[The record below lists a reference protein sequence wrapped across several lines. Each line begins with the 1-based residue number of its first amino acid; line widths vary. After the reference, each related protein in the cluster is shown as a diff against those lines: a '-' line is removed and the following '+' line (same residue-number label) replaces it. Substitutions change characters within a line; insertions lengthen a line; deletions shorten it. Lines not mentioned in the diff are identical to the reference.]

1 LENKMREVDQ
11 KLLNFAVNESFNEND
26 YYVSSSNYFAKN
38 IIQTWPK
45 WEKKIINITGEKYCG
60 KTHLST
66 IFKIKSNA
74 LYLYSNKINNNS
86 IKRIKLY
93 NSIIIEDLDESF
105 DEKLLYSIFN
115 LVEQDNKYL
124 LISSIKPIDTMKFK
138 LPDLVSRL
146 KNCIIAKIEQPDDD
160 LIYAIIL
167 KSFSDRQIKL
177 DNKIIDYI
185 IKRIARSYSKMQEFI
200 YKIDELSLKKKKSI
214 NFKIIKEIIN

>member
-1 LENKMREVDQ
+1 MREVDQ
-11 KLLNFAVNESFNEND
+11 KLLDFDINESFDEND
-26 YYVSSSNYFAKN
+26 YYVSKSNYFAKN
-38 IIQTWPK
+38 IIETWPK
-45 WEKKIINITGEKYCG
+45 WEKNIINLTGEKFSG
-60 KTHLST
+60 KSHLSA
-66 IFKIKSNA
+66 IFRRKSND
-74 LYLYSNKINNNS
+74 LYLYAKNIDDQTLKE
-86 IKRIKLY
+86 IKLS
-93 NSIIIEDLDESF
+93 NDIIIEDLDENF

-124 LISSIKPIDTMKFK
+124 LISSKKPMDTMKFS

-146 KNCIIAKIEQPDDD
+146 KNCIVAKIEPPDDD

-185 IKRIARSYSKMQEFI
+185 IKRIARSYSKMHEFI

>member
-1 LENKMREVDQ
+1 MREVDQ
-11 KLLNFAVNESFNEND
+11 KLLELGIHESFDEND
-26 YYVSSSNYFAKN
+26 YFVSKSNYFAKN
-38 IIQTWPK
+38 IIDAWPK
-45 WEKKIINITGEKYCG
+45 WEKKIVNLTGEKYSG

-66 IFKIKSNA
+66 IFKTKTRA
-74 LYLYSNKINNNS
+74 LYLTGDKINNQTL
-86 IKRIKLY
+86 RQIKLS
-93 NSIIIEDLDESF
+93 NNIIIENLNESVN
-105 DEKLLYSIFN
+105 EKLLYSIFN
-115 LVEQDNKYL
+115 LIEQDNKYL
-124 LISSIKPIDTMKFK
+124 LISSIKAVDTMKFS

-185 IKRIARSYSKMQEFI
+185 IKRIARSYSKMHEFI

-214 NFKIIKEIIN
+214 NFKIIKEIIS

>member
-1 LENKMREVDQ
+1 MRETDQ
-11 KLLNFAVNESFNEND
+11 KLLDFGINESFDEND

-38 IIQTWPK
+38 IIETWPK
-45 WEKKIINITGEKYCG
+45 WEKKIVNLTGDKFSG

-66 IFKIKSNA
+66 IFKRKSDA
-74 LYLYSNKINNNS
+74 LYLYCKNINDQTL
-86 IKRIKLY
+86 KEIKLS
-93 NSIIIEDLDESF
+93 NNIIIEDLDENF

-124 LISSIKPIDTMKFK
+124 LISSKKPIDTMKFS

-146 KNCIIAKIEQPDDD
+146 KNCIIAKIEPPDDD

-185 IKRIARSYSKMQEFI
+185 IKRIARSYGKMHEFI
-200 YKIDELSLKKKKSI
+200 YNIDELSLKKKQSI

>member
-1 LENKMREVDQ
+1 MREVDQ
-11 KLLNFAVNESFNEND
+11 KLLDFGIYESFDESD
-26 YYVSSSNYFAKN
+26 YYLSKSNYFAKN
-38 IIQTWPK
+38 IIDSWPK
-45 WEKKIINITGEKYCG
+45 WEKKIVNLTGEKYSG

-66 IFKIKSNA
+66 IFKSKSNA
-74 LYLYSNKINNNS
+74 LYLDGKNINEQT
-86 IKRIKLY
+86 IKKIKLS
-93 NSIIIEDLDESF
+93 NNIIIEDLEESF

-124 LISSIKPIDTMKFK
+124 LISSIKSIDTMKFT
-138 LPDLVSRL
+138 LPDLISRL

-185 IKRIARSYSKMQEFI
+185 IKRIARSYSKMHEFI

>member
-1 LENKMREVDQ
+1 MRELDQ
-11 KLLNFAVNESFNEND
+11 KLLDFGIAESFDEND
-26 YYVSSSNYFAKN
+26 YYVSKSNYFAKN
-38 IIQTWPK
+38 IIEAWPN
-45 WEKKIINITGEKYCG
+45 WEKKIVNLAGEKYSG
-60 KTHLST
+60 KTHLSN
-66 IFKIKSNA
+66 IFKKKSNA
-74 LYLYSNKINNNS
+74 LYLYSNNIEDKIL
-86 IKRIKLY
+86 KKIKLS
-93 NSIIIEDLDESF
+93 NSIIIEDLEESF

-124 LISSIKPIDTMKFK
+124 LISSKKPRDTMKFT
-138 LPDLVSRL
+138 LPDLLSRL
-146 KNCIIAKIEQPDDD
+146 KNCIIATIEQPDDE

-185 IKRIARSYSKMQEFI
+185 IKRIARSYSKMHEFI

>member
-1 LENKMREVDQ
+1 MRELNQ
-11 KLLNFAVNESFNEND
+11 KLLDFGIQESFDQND
-26 YYVSSSNYFAKN
+26 YYVSKSNYFAKN
-38 IIQTWPK
+38 IIETWPK
-45 WEKKIINITGEKYCG
+45 WEKKIVNITGEEYSG
-60 KTHLST
+60 KTHLSK

-74 LYLYSNKINNNS
+74 LYLNS
-86 IKRIKLY
+86 KDIDDQSLIQIKLS
-93 NSIIIEDLDESF
+93 NNIIIEDLDESF

-124 LISSIKPIDTMKFK
+124 LISSKKPIVEIKFS

-146 KNCIIAKIEQPDDD
+146 KNCIIANIQQPDDD
-160 LIYAIIL
+160 LIFAIIL

-185 IKRIARSYSKMQEFI
+185 VKRIARSYSKLHEFI

-214 NFKIIKEIIN
+214 NFKIIKEIIA

>member
-1 LENKMREVDQ
+1 MSELDQ
-11 KLLNFAVNESFNEND
+11 KLLDFGISESFDEND
-26 YYVSSSNYFAKN
+26 YYVSKSNYFAKN
-38 IIQTWPK
+38 ILETWPQ
-45 WEKKIINITGEKYCG
+45 WEKKIVNLTGEKYSG

-74 LYLYSNKINNNS
+74 LYLLSKNIDNS
-86 IKRIKLY
+86 TLKKIKLS
-93 NSIIIEDLDESF
+93 NSIIIEDLDDTF

-124 LISSIKPIDTMKFK
+124 LISSNKPLDTLSFS

-146 KNCIIAKIEQPDDD
+146 KNCIIANIEQPDDD

-177 DNKIIDYI
+177 DNKIVDYI
-185 IKRIARSYSKMQEFI
+185 IKRIARSYSKMHEFI
-200 YKIDELSLKKKKSI
+200 YKIDELSLKKRKSI
-214 NFKIIKEIIN
+214 NFKIIKEIVN

>member
-1 LENKMREVDQ
+1 MREVDQ
-11 KLLNFAVNESFNEND
+11 KLLDFGVEESFDEND
-26 YYVSSSNYFAKN
+26 YFVTKSNYFAKN
-38 IIQTWPK
+38 IIETWPK
-45 WEKKIINITGEKYCG
+45 WEKKIVNLTGEKYSG

-66 IFKIKSNA
+66 IFKKKSNA
-74 LYLYSNKINNNS
+74 LYLFGNNINNQALR
-86 IKRIKLY
+86 KIKLSG
-93 NSIIIEDLDESF
+93 NIIIENLEENV

-124 LISSIKPIDTMKFK
+124 LISSIKPINTMRFS

-185 IKRIARSYSKMQEFI
+185 IKRIDRSYSKMHEFI
-200 YKIDELSLKKKKSI
+200 YKIDELSLKKKQSI

>member
-1 LENKMREVDQ
+1 MRELDQ
-11 KLLNFAVNESFNEND
+11 KLLDFGISESFDEND
-26 YYVSSSNYFAKN
+26 YYVSKSNYFAKN
-38 IIQTWPK
+38 IIATWPK
-45 WEKKIINITGEKYCG
+45 WEKKIVNLAGEKFSG

-66 IFKIKSNA
+66 IFKKKSDA
-74 LYLYSNKINNNS
+74 LYLHSGEINDQTLR
-86 IKRIKLY
+86 RIKLS
-93 NSIIIEDLDESF
+93 NCIIIEDIDETF
-105 DEKLLYSIFN
+105 NQNLLYSIFN

-124 LISSIKPIDTMKFK
+124 LISTNKPINTLKFS

-146 KNCIIAKIEQPDDD
+146 KNCIIANIEPPDDD

-167 KSFSDRQIKL
+167 KSFSDRQIKV

-185 IKRIARSYSKMQEFI
+185 IKRISRSYSKMHEFI

>member
-1 LENKMREVDQ
+1 MRELDQ
-11 KLLNFAVNESFNEND
+11 KLLDFGISESFDEND
-26 YYVSSSNYFAKN
+26 FYVSKSNYFAKN
-38 IIQTWPK
+38 IIEAWPK
-45 WEKKIINITGEKYCG
+45 WEKKIVNLTGDEYCG
-60 KTHLST
+60 KTHLSN
-66 IFKIKSNA
+66 IFEKKSKA
-74 LYLYSNKINNNS
+74 LYLYSKNIDHKIL
-86 IKRIKLY
+86 KKIKLS
-93 NSIIIEDLDESF
+93 NNIIVEDLDESF
-105 DEKLLYSIFN
+105 DEKLLYSLFN

-124 LISSIKPIDTMKFK
+124 LISSKKPIDTMKFT
-138 LPDLVSRL
+138 LPDLLSRL

-185 IKRIARSYSKMQEFI
+185 IKRIARSYSKMHEFI

>member
-1 LENKMREVDQ
+1 MREVDQ
-11 KLLNFAVNESFNEND
+11 KLLDFGIYESFDESD
-26 YYVSSSNYFAKN
+26 YYLSKSNYFAKN
-38 IIQTWPK
+38 IIDSWPK
-45 WEKKIINITGEKYCG
+45 WEKKIVNLTGEKYSG

-66 IFKIKSNA
+66 IFKSKSNA
-74 LYLYSNKINNNS
+74 LYLDGKNINEQT
-86 IKRIKLY
+86 IKKIKLS
-93 NSIIIEDLDESF
+93 NNIIIEDLEESF

-124 LISSIKPIDTMKFK
+124 LISSIKSVDTMKFT
-138 LPDLVSRL
+138 LPDLISRL

-185 IKRIARSYSKMQEFI
+185 IKRIARSYSKMHEFI

>member
-1 LENKMREVDQ
+1 MD
-11 KLLNFAVNESFNEND
+11 
-26 YYVSSSNYFAKN
+26 YFAKN
-38 IIQTWPK
+38 ILETWPQ
-45 WEKKIINITGEKYCG
+45 WEKKIVNLTGEKYSG

-74 LYLYSNKINNNS
+74 LYLLSKNIDNS
-86 IKRIKLY
+86 TLKKIKLS
-93 NSIIIEDLDESF
+93 NSIIIEDLDDTF
-105 DEKLLYSIFN
+105 DERLLYSIIN

-124 LISSIKPIDTMKFK
+124 LISSNKPVDTLSFS

-177 DNKIIDYI
+177 DNKIVDYI
-185 IKRIARSYSKMQEFI
+185 IKRIARSYSKMHEFI
-200 YKIDELSLKKKKSI
+200 YKIDELSLKKRKSI
-214 NFKIIKEIIN
+214 NFKIIKEIVS

>member
-1 LENKMREVDQ
+1 MRELDQ
-11 KLLNFAVNESFNEND
+11 KLLDFGITESFDEND
-26 YYVSSSNYFAKN
+26 YYVSKSNYFAKN
-38 IIQTWPK
+38 IIEAWPK
-45 WEKKIINITGEKYCG
+45 WEKKIVNLAGEKYSG
-60 KTHLST
+60 KTHLSH
-66 IFKIKSNA
+66 IFKKKSNA
-74 LYLYSNKINNNS
+74 LYLYSNNIEDKIL
-86 IKRIKLY
+86 KKIKLS

-124 LISSIKPIDTMKFK
+124 LISSKKPIDTMKFT
-138 LPDLVSRL
+138 LPDLLSRL
-146 KNCIIAKIEQPDDD
+146 KNCIIAKIEQPDDE

-167 KSFSDRQIKL
+167 KSFSDRQINL

-185 IKRIARSYSKMQEFI
+185 VKRIARSYSKMHEFI

>member
-1 LENKMREVDQ
+1 MREVDQ
-11 KLLNFAVNESFNEND
+11 KLLDFGVEESFDEND
-26 YYVSSSNYFAKN
+26 YFVTKSNYFAKN
-38 IIQTWPK
+38 IIETWPK
-45 WEKKIINITGEKYCG
+45 WEKKIVNLTGEKYSG

-66 IFKIKSNA
+66 IFKKKSNA
-74 LYLYSNKINNNS
+74 LYLYGNNINNQTL
-86 IKRIKLY
+86 KKIKLSG
-93 NSIIIEDLDESF
+93 NIIIENLQENVDER
-105 DEKLLYSIFN
+105 LLYSIFN

-124 LISSIKPIDTMKFK
+124 LISSIKPIDTMRFS

-167 KSFSDRQIKL
+167 KNFSDRQIKL

-185 IKRIARSYSKMQEFI
+185 IKRIDRSYSKMHEFI
-200 YKIDELSLKKKKSI
+200 YKIDELSLKKKQSI

>member
-1 LENKMREVDQ
+1 MRELDQ
-11 KLLNFAVNESFNEND
+11 KLLDFGIAESFDEKD
-26 YYVSSSNYFAKN
+26 YYVSKSNYFAKN
-38 IIQTWPK
+38 IIEAWPK
-45 WEKKIINITGEKYCG
+45 WEKKIVNLAGEKYSG
-60 KTHLST
+60 KTHLSH
-66 IFKIKSNA
+66 IFKKKSNA
-74 LYLYSNKINNNS
+74 LYLYSNNIEDKIL
-86 IKRIKLY
+86 KKIKLS
-93 NSIIIEDLDESF
+93 NSIIIEDLEESF

-124 LISSIKPIDTMKFK
+124 LISSKKPIDTMKFT
-138 LPDLVSRL
+138 LPDLLSRL
-146 KNCIIAKIEQPDDD
+146 KNCIIATIEQPDDE

-185 IKRIARSYSKMQEFI
+185 IKRIARSYSKMHEFI